1 MSKQALSKL
10 RVDIDLIDQ
19 KILSLLSTRGKKVT
33 QVGKIKKAQNAQF
46 YVPEREVQVL
56 NQLKKLNKGP
66 YSNEA
71 VEIIFK
77 EIISASLALEA
88 PVKIAFLGPEATFT
102 HQAAIKR
109 FGLSAQFSPQASIAE
124 VFSKVQLKEADYGIV
139 PIENSSE
146 GVVSHTLDLFVEHS
160 LKICGEVKL
169 PITHQ
174 LLSKEKQLGQ
184 IKHLYSHPQ
193 ALAQCRSWINQHLKG
208 VEIHEVSST
217 SKAAQIVSST
227 KQAAAIASSY
237 AATHYGLAVLSKN
250 IEDLVNNFTRFV
262 VIGHT
267 SCQKSESDKTSLL
280 FSTKDEA
287 GSLFKILSY
296 LAKEKI
302 NLSKIESRPL
312 KGRAW
317 EYIFFIDLEGHEEEK
332 NVKRALTKMLQNC
345 VFLKSL
351 GSYPRVI

>member
-109 FGLSAQFSPQASIAE
+109 FGLSAQFSPQASI
-124 VFSKVQLKEADYGIV
+124 S
-139 PIENSSE
+139 
-146 GVVSHTLDLFVEHS
+146 
-160 LKICGEVKL
+160 
-169 PITHQ
+169 
-174 LLSKEKQLGQ
+174 
-184 IKHLYSHPQ
+184 
-193 ALAQCRSWINQHLKG
+193 
-208 VEIHEVSST
+208 
-217 SKAAQIVSST
+217 
-227 KQAAAIASSY
+227 
-237 AATHYGLAVLSKN
+237 
-250 IEDLVNNFTRFV
+250 
-262 VIGHT
+262 
-267 SCQKSESDKTSLL
+267 
-280 FSTKDEA
+280 
-287 GSLFKILSY
+287 
-296 LAKEKI
+296 
-302 NLSKIESRPL
+302 
-312 KGRAW
+312 
-317 EYIFFIDLEGHEEEK
+317 
-332 NVKRALTKMLQNC
+332 
-345 VFLKSL
+345 
-351 GSYPRVI
+351 